1 MVLKIV
7 HIADDAA
14 EKQKPPRKLTKKEIF
29 HQKAV
34 EGLERQKMLDK
45 KRAEKMF
52 APERAELDALIKKRD
67 DLLRQLE
74 SMGKK

>member
-7 HIADDAA
+7 HIADDAV
-14 EKQKPPRKLTKKEIF
+14 EKQKPPRKPTKKEIF

-52 APERAELDALIKKRD
+52 APERAKLEELKRH
-67 DLLRQLE
+67 LE
-74 SMGKK
+74 ELKQKLST